1 MNMSNTAE
9 KIVKSD
15 SYFDNAPI
23 GNVQKKFLW
32 FSAMAYFFD
41 QMDLTTFSLVAP
53 KLMTSP
59 VWKMTMQQNGMI
71 NFVSFFGMFLGAV
84 FAGWMSD
91 KIGRKKGMLAMMV
104 VFSLASIGN
113 GLVNSYELFLLTRF
127 ITGFGVL
134 GMVVNSMVYVSEM
147 MPSATRGKYQALTLL
162 FGSIG
167 IPLSAVFGKIV
178 IPMGEEGWRLI
189 FVLGGLSIF
198 LVPLG
203 MVWLKESPR
212 WLVSKG
218 RHAEAEQILQQIIPG
233 RKIAV
238 ADSVQDQRTIKW
250 SSALKLLFNR
260 IYFRR
265 TLVLFILANGATV
278 GSFIVSAFFPTIV
291 KEYGYGIELV
301 LTISIFTALAVPL
314 SDLVASFVTDRGGR
328 KIPIVVYAFCA
339 AFFCILMVVFPT
351 PLGLTINTF
360 IRNIF
365 AVGAVTMVWSYLAE
379 SYPTQIRTI
388 AAGVIFGSARL
399 TTAFSML
406 AVPPLFAMYGSSG
419 VILASVVVY
428 IIAALTVLSMGE
440 KTSKVSLEEL
450 NVVGEKIIKGN

>member
-1 MNMSNTAE
+1 MNNTAE
-9 KIVKSD
+9 KTVS
-15 SYFDNAPI
+15 SENNYFDNAPI
-23 GNVQKKFLW
+23 GRAQKKFLW
-32 FSAMAYFFD
+32 FSAIAYFFD

-53 KLMTSP
+53 KLMSSP
-59 VWKMTMQQNGMI
+59 AWKMTMQQNGMI
-71 NFVSFFGMFLGAV
+71 NFVGFFGMFLGAV
-84 FAGWMSD
+84 FSGWMSD
-91 KIGRKKGMLAMMV
+91 KLGRKKGMLVMMV

-113 GLVNSYELFLLTRF
+113 GLVNTYELFLLTRF
-127 ITGFGVL
+127 ITGFGVI

-147 MPSATRGKYQALTLL
+147 MPSANRGKYQALTLL

-178 IPMGEEGWRLI
+178 IPMGENGWRLI

-203 MVWLKESPR
+203 MLWLKESPR

-218 RHAEAEQILQQIIPG
+218 RYAEAERILQQILPG
-233 RKIAV
+233 RTIAV
-238 ADSVQDQRTIKW
+238 ADSIQERRKTKW
-250 SSALKLLFNR
+250 SATLKLLFNKV
-260 IYFRR
+260 YLKR
-265 TLVLFILANGATV
+265 TLVLFILANGTTV
-278 GSFIVSAFFPTIV
+278 GSFVVSAFFPTIV
-291 KEYGYGIELV
+291 KEFGYGLDLV

-328 KIPIVVYAFCA
+328 KIPIVIYAFCA

-351 PLGLTINTF
+351 PLGLTVNTF

-379 SYPTQIRTI
+379 SYPTEIRTI

-399 TTAFSML
+399 TTALSML
-406 AVPPLFAMYGSSG
+406 AVPPLFAMYGSRG

-428 IIAALTVLSMGE
+428 LISALIVLSMGE
-440 KTSKVSLEEL
+440 KTSKKSLEEL
-450 NVVGEKIIKGN
+450 NIIGEKIMKEN

>member
-1 MNMSNTAE
+1 MDIKESTAAA
-9 KIVKSD
+9 VSGGN
-15 SYFDNAPI
+15 YFDDARI
-23 GNVQKKFLW
+23 GREQKKFLW
-32 FSAMAYFFD
+32 FSAIAYFFD

-53 KLMTSP
+53 KLMSSP
-59 VWKMTMQQNGMI
+59 VWKMTMAQNGMI
-71 NFVSFFGMFLGAV
+71 NFVGFFGMFFGALI
-84 FAGWMSD
+84 AGWMSD
-91 KIGRKKGMLAMMV
+91 RIGRKKGMLVMMV

-113 GLVNSYELFLLTRF
+113 GLATTYGVFLLTRF
-127 ITGFGVL
+127 ITGLGVI

-178 IPMGEEGWRLI
+178 IPMGENGWRLV

-218 RHAEAEQILQQIIPG
+218 RFAEAERTLQQIIPG
-233 RKIAV
+233 RTIDMA
-238 ADSVQDQRTIKW
+238 ALPREQRKTKW
-250 SSALKLLFNR
+250 SAAVKLLFNR
-260 IYFRR
+260 IYLKR
-265 TLVLFILANGATV
+265 TIVLFILANGATV

-291 KEYGYGIELV
+291 KEFGYGIDLV
-301 LTISIFTALAVPL
+301 LSISIFTALAVPL
-314 SDLVASFVTDRGGR
+314 SDLVVSFVTDRGGR
-328 KIPIVVYAFCA
+328 KIPIIVYAFA
-339 AFFCILMVVFPT
+339 AALFCVLMAVFPT
-351 PLGLTINTF
+351 PLGLSVNTF

-379 SYPTQIRTI
+379 SYPTEVRTI

-399 TTAFSML
+399 STAFSML
-406 AVPPLFAMYGSSG
+406 AVPPLFAAWGSRG

-428 IIAALTVLSMGE
+428 IFAALVVISLGE
-440 KTSKVSLEEL
+440 KTSKKSLEEL
-450 NVVGEKIIKGN
+450 NVVGEKILRER